1 MLHILIKLIT
11 IATLLCVAFFL
22 YYDVKALKE
31 MLNIAYV
38 LGKARG
44 MSKFII
50 FCACLITKQFLKT
63 LFSCMLNL
71 FCIIL
76 LLMILFM

>member
-1 MLHILIKLIT
+1 MIIKVISF
-11 IATLLCVAFFL
+11 ATLLCVAFFF

-31 MLNIAYV
+31 MFNIAYV

-44 MSKFII
+44 MSRFSI

-63 LFSCMLNL
+63 LFLCMLNL

-76 LLMILFM
+76 LLLILFM

>member
-1 MLHILIKLIT
+1 MIIKVISF
-11 IATLLCVAFFL
+11 ATLLCVAFFL
-22 YYDVKALKE
+22 YYDVKTLKE
-31 MLNIAYV
+31 MLNIAFV

-44 MSKFII
+44 ISKFSIL
-50 FCACLITKQFLKT
+50 CACLITKRFLKT

-76 LLMILFM
+76 LLLILFM